1 MKQIS
6 ILATGVCAAACGAA
20 VYAATPAAPPP
31 IATYWMD
38 ASTTSGFGAG
48 MMGANGQRPNMSQIM
63 GMMSGNAPS
72 YAHTLELRLASKTKA
87 PAAPSANHLIPP
99 NLQMGPSLP
108 LLTPAAPKPVKE
120 TYGLPQGYEK
130 PKGRMLIYWGCG
142 EHAGAGQPTVVD
154 FAKLAAGQV
163 PPGMAAMANIA
174 RTASVPRTAPGYG
187 EWPNTK
193 DSRPVPAS
201 GTLLGAHKIEANY
214 APPIQFTL
222 GQDFMPALNLREIGP
237 MTSGAVRLGW
247 TMAPSATGYALAMFG
262 AGQNGDVL
270 IWTSSRS
277 AATAPALDYLA
288 PSEVKK
294 LVASGHV
301 LAPSTSECV
310 LPAEVAKAS
319 PSGMIMGI
327 GYGPEAYFAEAPKA
341 PKWVAKARFKTTA
354 SLMLGMPDMG
364 GAQAGN
370 PNQPQQPKKKKRFG
384 IGDVLKGAIPLP
396 GQ

>member
-20 VYAATPAAPPP
+20 VFAATPAAPPP

-38 ASTTSGFGAG
+38 ASTSSGFGAG
-48 MMGANGQRPNMSQIM
+48 MMGANGGRPSM
-63 GMMSGNAPS
+63 GQMMNMMSGRAPS
-72 YAHTLELRLASKTKA
+72 FAHTLDLRLASKTKA
-87 PAAPSANHLIPP
+87 PGAPNANHLIPP

-108 LLTPAAPKPVKE
+108 LLTPPAPKPVKE

-142 EHAGAGQPTVVD
+142 EHSGAGQPTVVD

-174 RTASVPRTAPGYG
+174 RTASVPRTAPGFG

-193 DSRPVPAS
+193 DSRPVPANGS
-201 GTLLGAHKIEANY
+201 LLGAHKIEANY

-222 GQDFMPALNLREIGP
+222 GQDFMPPLNLREIGP
-237 MTSGAVRLGW
+237 MPSGAVRLGW
-247 TMAPSATGYALAMFG
+247 TQAPSATGYALAMFG

-270 IWTSSRS
+270 IWTSSKS

-288 PSEVKK
+288 PGEVKR

-354 SLMLGMPDMG
+354 SLMLGMPQMG
-364 GAQAGN
+364 AGPDGAPGQ
-370 PNQPQQPKKKKRFG
+370 QQQPKKKKRFG
-384 IGDVLKGAIPLP
+384 IGDVLKGAIPIP